1 MTEEEQ
7 EQQMLL
13 MSVLEEFAQTVCE
26 PDCWCD
32 DHQ

>member
-13 MSVLEEFAQTVCE
+13 MSVLKQFAQNLCE
-26 PDCWCD
+26 LDCNCD
-32 DHQ
+32 DH

>member
-13 MSVLEEFAQTVCE
+13 MSVLEQFAQNLCE
-26 PDCWCD
+26 PDCNCD
-32 DHQ
+32 DH

>member
-13 MSVLEEFAQTVCE
+13 MSVLEEFLQNDCE
-26 PDCWCD
+26 PDCNCD
-32 DHQ
+32 DH